1 MAAEP
6 VRCTNCGHVLDHTV
20 QRTVE
25 KSRVVRCERCPKR
38 KYALS
43 ENDRQFL
50 KGMRIKVD

>member
-1 MAAEP
+1 
-6 VRCTNCGHVLDHTV
+6 
-20 QRTVE
+20 
-25 KSRVVRCERCPKR
+25 VRCERCPKR